1 MSVAADGCCQA
12 LPLAYMWAM
21 NRTLRYADGPD
32 EVHTVCFLVFAML
45 SVSSS
50 VQMQL
55 GKGELK
61 RSKAIHENAQRRER
75 QSQEVMKRHNVK
87 AHL

>member
-1 MSVAADGCCQA
+1 
-12 LPLAYMWAM
+12 MWAM

-32 EVHTVCFLVFAML
+32 EVHTVSLTHPDAAQIVTL
-45 SVSSS
+45 N

-55 GKGELK
+55 GKSELK
-61 RSKAIHENAQRRER
+61 KAKQIHENAKRRER
-75 QSQEVMKRHNVK
+75 QEKEIMKRHNVQ